1 MTELEKKIE
10 IVKAMGWEWEV
21 FESAN
26 DTMCLQ
32 AWPWEREMRE
42 WEFSMDGKEQIGE
55 EKIIVAF

>member
-1 MTELEKKIE
+1 MTKLEKTIE
-10 IVKAMGWEWEV
+10 MVKVMGWEWEV

-26 DTMCLQ
+26 NTMCLQ
-32 AWPWEREMRE
+32 TWPWEREMCE